1 VSNTDTNI
9 DYAAE
14 EVSRLSKDYAE
25 LGNSVAGVLA
35 RLRDL
40 PKTIEDEATLDRYA
54 VLIREGRDLTKRIEG
69 YHDMEKQPFL
79 RRGQGVD
86 NFFFGLWGK
95 VARRPGR
102 KHDAAGG
109 IDIAD
114 ARVDDYMQRKL
125 AAERAERERVAAEER
140 RKAEAAAAAERA
152 ERERAEIERRK
163 AAEAAERAERA
174 RKEANAEVQ
183 RKAEEEA
190 RAAAEEADRAAEKH
204 AAAAAYAE
212 QQAEDAR
219 IDAAAPAADLVR
231 TRTESGAMATMAT
244 VPYVK
249 IDDVTKLDKEAL
261 WPFLKEDHIDMA
273 LKAWAKTK
281 SHRTPMEGATIKL
294 VPKGQVR

>member
-1 VSNTDTNI
+1 MSNTDLNR

-14 EVSRLSKDYAE
+14 VTGRLSKDYAE
-25 LGNSVAGVLA
+25 LLNSVASALTK
-35 RLRDL
+35 LRGL
-40 PKTIEDEATLDRYA
+40 PAVIEDETHLDQYAT
-54 VLIREGRDLTKRIEG
+54 VIRDVRDLKKRIDG
-69 YHDMEKQPFL
+69 YHDLEKQPFL
-79 RRGQGVD
+79 RSGQGVD
-86 NFFFGLWGK
+86 NFFFGLESRL
-95 VARRPGR
+95 ARRKKGDP
-102 KHDAAGG
+102 AGG
-109 IDIAD
+109 LDIAD

-174 RKEANAEVQ
+174 RKEANAEAQ

-261 WPFLKEDHIDMA
+261 WPFLKEDHIEMA

>member
-125 AAERAERERVAAEER
+125 AAERAERERIAAEEL
-140 RKAEAAAAAERA
+140 RKAQAAAAAAEA
-152 ERERAEIERRK
+152 ERQK
-163 AAEAAERAERA
+163 AEAARREAEERLAAAERA
-174 RKEANAEVQ
+174 RKEENAEAHRLAAEAA
-183 RKAEEEA
+183 RKAA
-190 RAAAEEADRAAEKH
+190 DAATAAQQQH
-204 AAAAAYAE
+204 AASASYAS

-219 IDAAAPAADLVR
+219 IDAQAPAADLTR
-231 TRTESGAMATMAT
+231 TRTESGAMATMGT
-244 VPYVK
+244 VPYVE
-249 IDDVTKLDKEAL
+249 IADVTKLDKEAL
-261 WPFLKEDHIDMA
+261 WPFLKEDHILMA
-273 LKAWAKTK
+273 LKAWARTK
-281 SHRTPMEGATIKL
+281 SHRTPMDGAIIEL
-294 VPKGQVR
+294 RNKGQVR